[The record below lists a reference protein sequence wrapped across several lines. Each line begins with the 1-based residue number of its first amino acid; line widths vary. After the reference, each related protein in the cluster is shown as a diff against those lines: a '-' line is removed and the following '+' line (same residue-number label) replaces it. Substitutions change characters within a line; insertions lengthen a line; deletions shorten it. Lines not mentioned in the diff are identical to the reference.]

1 MKIKTQFYLLIAGIL
16 LVPLLLVI
24 VQIVLTRSMRE
35 QEEEETAVYADLA
48 ALLDESLSLEDR
60 ENFTHFISRAGKFGN
75 IVVFRKDLLVL
86 YSTIPEFIAGS
97 YESDAHIIELLGR
110 KDSHYAYTFEAPGR
124 MHNSVYILIQR
135 LSPDSQPRDDG
146 IRRESPG
153 PQVRDDGVPRGPPV
167 LLVRD
172 DGTRWEASGP
182 QVRDGPMEPAV
193 PQIRGSD
200 SRKNLLPFMFRLPPL
215 FLLLGFFLLL
225 ILFAI
230 SMSLII
236 ARSITKSVTILENAT
251 RRIAAGDL
259 DMAVDVH
266 GSNEI
271 TSLTNNLNKMRN
283 TLKEEERRRNRL
295 IMGVTHDLKT
305 PLALIKAYAEAI
317 DDGITEDP
325 VTHTSAAEI
334 ITAKADQL
342 EGMINDLLEFVHMDS
357 SEWRGR
363 LRPVNITAFLQAT
376 AKVFALDAELLRHE
390 FHHEIC
396 LPENL
401 SVPMDESLVLRA
413 LENLINN
420 AIRYTPHG
428 SVISLCAVLEG
439 TAIRLTITDNGPG
452 IAQADLPYIFDMFYR
467 GTGSRREQG
476 LGLGLA
482 IVKWVTDSHGWKI
495 TANSDGDRT
504 SFTITIP
511 LEK

>member
-1 MKIKTQFYLLIAGIL
+1 MKIKTQFHLMIAGIL

-24 VQIVLTRSMRE
+24 VQVVLTQSMRE

-60 ENFTHFISRAGKFGN
+60 ENFTHFINRAGKFGN
-75 IVVFRKDLLVL
+75 IVVFRADLLVL

-97 YESDAHIIELLGR
+97 YESETHITELMGR

-135 LSPDSQPRDDG
+135 LA
-146 IRRESPG
+146 PG
-153 PQVRDDGVPRGPPV
+153 PQLRDDKAQKEPH
-167 LLVRD
+167 D
-172 DGTRWEASGP
+172 SQT
-182 QVRDGPMEPAV
+182 RDGSR
-193 PQIRGSD
+193 RGAPGI
-200 SRKNLLPFMFRLPPL
+200 PFMPL
-215 FLLLGFFLLL
+215 FFPLFMLLGFFLLL

-236 ARSITKSVTILENAT
+236 ARSITKSITVLENAT
-251 RRIAAGDL
+251 RRIAAGELDL
-259 DMAVDVH
+259 TVDVH

-283 TLKEEERRRNRL
+283 ALKEEERRRNRL

-325 VTHTSAAEI
+325 VTHTGAAEI
-334 ITAKADQL
+334 IAAKADQL

-363 LRPVNITAFLQAT
+363 LQPVNITAFLRSA

-390 FHHEIC
+390 FRHEIC

-401 SVPMDESLVLRA
+401 SVPLDESLALRA
-413 LENLINN
+413 LENLVNN
-420 AIRYTPHG
+420 AIRYTPRG
-428 SVISLCAVLEG
+428 SLISLCAALEG
-439 TAIRLTITDNGPG
+439 TAVQLVIKDNGPG
-452 IAQADLPYIFDMFYR
+452 IAQADLPYIFDLFYR

-495 TANSDGDRT
+495 AANSDTDGTR
-504 SFTITIP
+504 FTITIP
-511 LEK
+511 EK